1 MSYADLFPMA
11 PGAGV
16 FLTLVGV
23 ALVCGGIWTSYR
35 YRLLTIG
42 AVAATLATMLL
53 AAQLAAPHGPPT
65 RNQIVWLL
73 GAILLEALLIPM
85 VLRRVGRH
93 DERRRTLA
101 ILTVVAIH
109 FLPMAPAF
117 GPIVAA
123 LGLVCL
129 INIGVAWYRP
139 NVSSRL
145 VWSLDGA
152 LKLVAGLALL
162 STQIQ

>member
-1 MSYADLFPMA
+1 MA

-16 FLTLVGV
+16 FLTLVGA
-23 ALVCGGIWTSYR
+23 ALVCGGLWTSYR
-35 YRLLTIG
+35 YRLLAIG
-42 AVAATLATMLL
+42 AVAATLATVML

-65 RNQIVWLL
+65 RNQILWLF
-73 GAILLEALLIPM
+73 GSVVLEALLIPA
-85 VLRRVGRH
+85 VLRHAGRQ
-93 DERRRTLA
+93 DDRRRTLA

-109 FLPMAPAF
+109 FMPMAPAL

-123 LGLVCL
+123 LGLACL

-145 VWSLDGA
+145 VWSIDGA
-152 LKLVAGLALL
+152 LKMIAGVALL
-162 STQIQ
+162 SAARFAAFPLAA